1 MKRTSPLRKTALSA
15 ATVALFL
22 AAACGTRAD
31 EPGLTRSWAIAE
43 CGRPLYDEGMDH
55 FPYVKPDAPKGG
67 RVVLTAYGTFDT
79 LNYYIEQG
87 SEWPEGIGLTTDQL
101 MVGSGDELDAYY
113 GLVAESVEY
122 PADKSWIIFNLRPEA
137 RYHDGT
143 PITAADFKF
152 AFDTIKQHGRP
163 FLRSFYAD
171 IESAD
176 VLDDHRIKFT
186 FKTRNNMKPLT
197 VAAGTEPLPQKWWS
211 TRDITKPIM
220 EPPLTSGPY
229 RIKALDPGR
238 SVTYERVKDYWAADL
253 PVNRGRYNFDEI
265 RYDYY
270 RDDAAQFE
278 AFKAGKADFWT
289 ETSVQ
294 RWMTQYD
301 IPQVRDG
308 RILKR
313 TAPNNEPR
321 GIGGYW
327 INTRRPQFA
336 DLRVR
341 RALGYLYDFATLQ
354 RTLLFG
360 KFKRIKSY
368 FPNSDYGAKGPPT
381 PEELAVLD
389 PYKDQLPPE
398 VLTQAY
404 EPPRTDGSGR
414 IRENQRKA
422 LALFKEAGWVLKAG
436 RLVRADTGEQMRLEI
451 LTGYPEWQRLS
462 GQFID
467 NMRQTGIEASVR
479 LIDSAQWVERGN
491 SFDFDLMTGRLN
503 FFPPPGP
510 ELRSYFDS
518 GEADEPGSANLM
530 GIRSP
535 VVDALVEQI
544 IATSDC
550 ERKKVITR
558 ALDRVLLWNE
568 TTIPSYYNDEV
579 WFAHW
584 DKFGWPERSPRYGI
598 GFPDTYWMKPSAATS
613 AESR

>member
-1 MKRTSPLRKTALSA
+1 MSACSRTAGAAAGTAL
-15 ATVALFL
+15 L
-22 AAACGTRAD
+22 AALLGGAPAD
-31 EPGLTRSWAIAE
+31 AGETDLTRSWAIAE
-43 CGRPLYDEGMDH
+43 CGRPLYDESMDH
-55 FPYVKPDAPKGG
+55 LPYVNPDAPKGG
-67 RVVLTAYGTFDT
+67 SVVLTAYGTFDT
-79 LNYYIEQG
+79 INYYIEQG

-113 GLVAESVEY
+113 GLVAESAEY
-122 PADKSWIIFNLRPEA
+122 PDDKSWIVFTLRPEA

-171 IESAD
+171 IESAE
-176 VLDDHRIKFT
+176 VLDDHRIRFT

-197 VAAGTEPLPQKWWS
+197 VAAGTEPLPERWWS

-220 EPPLTSGPY
+220 TPPLTSGPY

-238 SVTYERVKDYWAADL
+238 SITYERVKDYWAADL
-253 PVNRGRYNFDEI
+253 PINRGRFNFDEI

-278 AFKAGKADFWT
+278 AFKAGKADLWT

-341 RALGYLYDFATLQ
+341 RAIGYLYDFETLQ

-368 FPNSDYGAKGPPT
+368 FPNSDYGASGPPT

-389 PYKDQLPPE
+389 PYKDRLPPE
-398 VLTQAY
+398 VLAQAY
-404 EPPRTDGSGR
+404 EPLRTDGSGR
-414 IRENQRKA
+414 IRDSQRKA
-422 LALFKEAGWVLKAG
+422 LALFKEAGWVLKGG
-436 RLVRADTGEQMRLEI
+436 RLVRGDTGEQMRLEI
-451 LTGYPEWQRLS
+451 LTGYPEWERLS

-467 NMRQTGIEASVR
+467 NLRQTGIDASIR
-479 LIDSAQWVERGN
+479 LIDSAQWVERGDN
-491 SFDFDLMTGRLN
+491 FDFDVMTGRLN

-510 ELRSYFDS
+510 ELRSYFAS
-518 GEADEPGSANLM
+518 GEADVPGSANLM

-535 VVDALVEQI
+535 VVDDLVEQI
-544 IATSDC
+544 IATPDC

-558 ALDRVLLWNE
+558 ALDRVLLWGE
-568 TTIPSYYNDEV
+568 TTVPSYYNDEV

-598 GFPDTYWMKPSAATS
+598 GFPDTYWMKPEATTN
-613 AESR
+613 AQPQ